1 MKYKIYSSTEFQR
14 STNNDNLDRYI
25 EQIKNNKSIGK

>member
-1 MKYKIYSSTEFQR
+1 MKYKIYSLIEFQR